1 MSMIGSGFGALMVVG
16 VIAVYVFV
24 AVVVWRFMRAH
35 ELIAESIKSIAEN
48 IKKEP

>member
-1 MSMIGSGFGALMVVG
+1 MIGGFEAFIAVG
-16 VIAVYVFV
+16 IVAVYVFV

-35 ELIAESIKSIAEN
+35 ESIMESIKSIAEN